1 MKEGIA
7 VMKTKVFL
15 SVTVLVLLVGLVIA
29 SAEARG
35 WHRGFGHRGWHHS
48 PLGYVAKEL
57 DLSDTQRQQIRTIWE
72 SERPALSKLAK
83 QFADQNR
90 DLSAATAKGAV
101 NETETLRIANLQG
114 ATLAQLILEKEH
126 LKAKIYS
133 DVLSQEQRDK
143 ADALLSRWQSHLD
156 QLGK

>member
-1 MKEGIA
+1 
-7 VMKTKVFL
+7 MKTKVFL

-29 SAEARG
+29 NAEARG

-57 DLSDTQRQQIRTIWE
+57 DLSDPQRQQIQTIWE
-72 SERPALSKLAK
+72 GERPALSKLAK

-90 DLSAATAKGAV
+90 DLSAATGEGLGQRDRNIKDR
-101 NETETLRIANLQG
+101 EPQG

-133 DVLSQEQRDK
+133 DVLNQEQRDK

-156 QLGK
+156 QLGKL